1 MPILYEY
8 LQRNRGHKR
17 PSMTEVVRYIKAYYK
32 TFAKLT
38 EERHPGRKFFDPLF
52 EYQIPKF
59 EKMEVL
65 TEDLLDMIQKAKNS
79 PGIFTIGFSP
89 SNTDSS
95 VNSLTGAD
103 FELCMVD
110 HSSSNRKRSRS
121 KSSNARRKA
130 GKISSDGGQENLGKA
145 YFKPSPRPN
154 NNILQLQLNLQSRN
168 RPSQQQ
174 SSEMESKQSLSSP
187 HSIQKEQ
194 TYKLDL
200 QLEVAV

>member
-1 MPILYEY
+1 
-8 LQRNRGHKR
+8 
-17 PSMTEVVRYIKAYYK
+17 
-32 TFAKLT
+32 
-38 EERHPGRKFFDPLF
+38 
-52 EYQIPKF
+52 
-59 EKMEVL
+59 MEVL

-130 GKISSDGGQENLGKA
+130 GKISSDGGQENSGKA
-145 YFKPSPRPN
+145 SFKPLPRPN
-154 NNILQLQLNLQSRN
+154 NNILQLQLNVQSRN
-168 RPSQQQ
+168 RPS
-174 SSEMESKQSLSSP
+174 
-187 HSIQKEQ
+187 
-194 TYKLDL
+194 
-200 QLEVAV
+200 